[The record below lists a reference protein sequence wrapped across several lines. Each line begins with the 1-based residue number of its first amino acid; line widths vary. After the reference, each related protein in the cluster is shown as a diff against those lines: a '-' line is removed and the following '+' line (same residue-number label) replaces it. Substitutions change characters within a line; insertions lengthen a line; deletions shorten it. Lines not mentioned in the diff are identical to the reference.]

1 MLLVVKLTNVEINN
15 MKKSYTSWKIFG
27 GYLLIILLMLISSTA
42 SGQSPCDNEG
52 ICVTQFNA
60 GFNDANKVTW
70 VNKLS
75 DCDTKF
81 IDIMVDAKAAGKY
94 KIVVVPTIVIYN
106 EGEEVARFQA
116 NIMMQMEATQKEIQG
131 KIDEILMDSF

>member
-1 MLLVVKLTNVEINN
+1 MRKDYSI
-15 MKKSYTSWKIFG
+15 WKVFG
-27 GYLLIILLMLISSTA
+27 GYLLLILLMVISS
-42 SGQSPCDNEG
+42 SVNGQSPCGDEG

-70 VNKLS
+70 VGDLG

-81 IDIMVDAKAAGKY
+81 IDIMIDATAAGKY
-94 KIVVVPTIVIYN
+94 KIVVVPTIVIYSD
-106 EGEEVARFQA
+106 GEEITRFQA
-116 NIMMQMEATQKEIQG
+116 NIMMQMETKQEEIQG